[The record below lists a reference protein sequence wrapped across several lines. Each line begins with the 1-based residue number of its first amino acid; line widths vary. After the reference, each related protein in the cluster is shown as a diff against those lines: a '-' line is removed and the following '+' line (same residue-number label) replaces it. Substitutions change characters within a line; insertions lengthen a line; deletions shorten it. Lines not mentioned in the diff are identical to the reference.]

1 VRTFN
6 LIWTILFILFA
17 ALQLNDPDPWIW
29 IPLYLLAA
37 ALCGFRFAGKGI
49 SGLERTAIIVYII
62 YAVLLLFIQNGVVD
76 WYEKH
81 EAENLVQSMKATK
94 PWIENTREF
103 GGLLIMILILSINL
117 FNGRKNK
124 DAV

>member
-1 VRTFN
+1 VRIFN
-6 LIWTILFILFA
+6 LTWSILFVVFA

-37 ALCGFRFAGKGI
+37 GLCGFRFAGK
-49 SGLERTAIIVYII
+49 SKPRLERSAILIYSI
-62 YAVLLLFIQNGVVD
+62 YALFLMFTGDGVLD
-76 WYEKH
+76 WFEEH

-103 GGLLIMILILSINL
+103 GGLLIMTLVLMINL
-117 FNGRKNK
+117 FWNRKK
-124 DAV
+124 G